1 MLKNV
6 ELELKHNSAFIGYLF
21 SALCLELIL
30 INIGV
35 PSKLMPNFVMC
46 IVFSF
51 AYVRPVPLW
60 LVALGVVVGES
71 FFSSTPNLMSFM
83 ILSLYFFVTYMLRNP
98 STIHKNLHMI
108 TFMLITL
115 VIYSVKILWLYASDF
130 RPDVSYTLV
139 KMIVTIL
146 LFPLFYYIAEKIVA
160 YYS

>member
-1 MLKNV
+1 MIKNI

-21 SALCLELIL
+21 SALCIELIL
-30 INIGV
+30 INLGI

-51 AYVRPVPLW
+51 AYVKPVPLW
-60 LVALGVVVGES
+60 LVGLGVLVGES
-71 FFSSTPNLMSFM
+71 FFSSTPNLMIFM
-83 ILSLYFFVTYMLRNP
+83 ILSLYFFVTFMLKNP
-98 STIHKNLHMI
+98 SNLHKNFHMI

-115 VIYSVKILWLYASDF
+115 VIYSVKILWLFASDF

-146 LFPLFYYIAEKIVA
+146 LFPLFYFTAEKIVA
-160 YYS
+160 HYS